1 MVSEVFLEL
10 VVACISL
17 FLISNILIP
26 LASGGSIAGS
36 ICPLADKKCSYVDL
50 AHFDL
55 LRLSFVV
62 CAGQLLRALD
72 WGGLN

>member
-1 MVSEVFLEL
+1 MVSKVFLEL
-10 VVACISL
+10 VVAAYHCSC
-17 FLISNILIP
+17 FSNISIP
-26 LASGGSIAGS
+26 LVSGGSFAGS

-62 CAGQLLRALD
+62 YAGRLLRALD